1 MSRGTWEIDPGS
13 LINFPYRTFTV
24 YGWTFQ
30 TIQISIRFV
39 TSRQVRSPVQSIPTT
54 PNTQRLRAWHVSGL
68 GCFHFAR
75 RYFGNHGCFLFL
87 RVLRC
92 FSSPRWLQQPMYSA
106 EDVAALPATGC
117 PIQKSPDQSLFSSSP
132 RLIAASHVF
141 HRLLVPRHPPSA
153 LNSLATKQLT

>member
-13 LINFPYRTFTV
+13 LINFSYRTVTF
-24 YGWTFQ
+24 YGWSFQ
-30 TIQISIRFV
+30 TIRILIRLV
-39 TSRQVRSPVQSIPTT
+39 TSRQSRSFVRSIPTT

-92 FSSPRWLQQPMYSA
+92 FSSPRSLQQPMYSA
-106 EDVAALPATGC
+106 EDVATLPATGF
-117 PIQKSPDQSLFSSSP
+117 PIQRSPDQGLFSSSP
-132 RLIAASHVF
+132 KLIAACHVF
-141 HRLLVPRHPPSA
+141 HRLLTPRHPPLA